1 MMSDL
6 SPGSLVRLKML
17 HRRARY
23 ASVRHASPMKHVSEN
38 YDGNLAMIIKSVGKD
53 PNDHECFEVLVN
65 DQVLMAWD
73 DELEKRD

>member
-1 MMSDL
+1 
-6 SPGSLVRLKML
+6 
-17 HRRARY
+17 
-23 ASVRHASPMKHVSEN
+23 MKQALGTCG
-38 YDGNLAMIIKSVGKD
+38 GNLALIIKSIGKD

>member
-1 MMSDL
+1 MTSDL
-6 SPGSLVRLKML
+6 SPGSLVRLKL
-17 HRRARY
+17 SRSPRS
-23 ASVRHASPMKHVSEN
+23 ASMKQALGTCG
-38 YDGNLAMIIKSVGKD
+38 GNLALIIKSIGKD